1 MDNAEL
7 RIENENYHSSLTTHT
22 SQLTLFC
29 DLLLSYNKIHNV
41 SGVKTKEDIL
51 RYVEDSIYP
60 KEFLKEHQYI
70 LDIGSGAGFP
80 GLIIALFYP
89 EKKVTL
95 LEPIKKKSAFLHLAT
110 SKLRLKN
117 VHIISKRVEECESF
131 FVDLIVS
138 RAVTDTKVLLD
149 LSKKFINDKTKFL
162 LYKGSNASKE
172 LDNIKYDM
180 IRNGDR
186 RYIYI
191 NRI

>member
-1 MDNAEL
+1 MENGKL
-7 RIENENYHSSLTTHT
+7 IIENEFDRKIDI
-22 SQLTLFC
+22 FC
-29 DLLLSYNKIHNV
+29 NLLLSYNKIHNV

-60 KEFLKEHQYI
+60 KKFLESHKNI

-80 GLIIALFYP
+80 GLVIALFYP

-95 LEPIKKKSAFLHLAT
+95 LEPIKKKSAFLHLAK
-110 SKLRLKN
+110 SKLELKN
-117 VHIISKRVEECESF
+117 MDILSKRVEECEPF

-138 RAVTDTKVLLD
+138 RAVTDTKLLLE

-180 IRNGDR
+180 IQNNNR

-191 NRI
+191 KGVQ